1 MYPLNIIKGNALNKG
16 RARVWVE
23 SSKLV
28 DYGFKRGEPITITHN
43 ADDITIRLDSN
54 GKRKVAGRE
63 RDGKQIGILDICYP
77 LATRDAQFGGAT
89 KLLVEALFG
98 VIRITAIL

>member
-1 MYPLNIIKGNALNKG
+1 MYQLNKIKGTALNKG

-23 SSKLV
+23 SSKLA

-43 ADDITIRLDSN
+43 SDNITITLDSN

-77 LATRDAQFGGAT
+77 LATRDAQFGGAA
-89 KLLVEALFG
+89 KLSVNAFFG
-98 VIRITAIL
+98 IIVITAIV